1 MSDGASC
8 SLGWSTWVLPDEV
21 FPPVLT
27 EPFCWAQWNLSVQVS
42 KCIETTKYVPGLLLI
57 KEKCSG
63 RKKKNFHRRGEKCY
77 SFNIYEFGS
86 LGLVCCFSLF
96 PAATNNYSLVNS
108 TIAYVKNINCE
119 LEVVFMFFSLF
130 FNPFQNAYFS
140 FQKDFFFPFI
150 RCAERVAHNCAQ
162 NFKII

>member
-1 MSDGASC
+1 M
-8 SLGWSTWVLPDEV
+8 
-21 FPPVLT
+21 
-27 EPFCWAQWNLSVQVS
+27 QW
-42 KCIETTKYVPGLLLI
+42 K
-57 KEKCSG
+57 
-63 RKKKNFHRRGEKCY
+63 KKKNFHRRGEKCY

-162 NFKII
+162 NFKIIQLPGEQVWEGWLLLGHSVHGMKLLSRQCQECKNSFGIIVIFCSASYSRPSAQLAH